1 MEWVTWVSGCF
12 EQKFRKSWSASCCQP
27 SAIEI
32 ATQQLWSE
40 IAQDWARATL
50 APSSLELLS
59 RGRCPPP
66 TAAGWRA
73 SRPPW
78 SPSCS
83 PPPPPP
89 WSPGLVQCSSQACH
103 SQASPLCTQ
112 HTHSW
117 TCKTWRIVKPTR
129 SSGSIDSLVLNLV
142 PLLLGNVV
150 PGQAV
155 AVSHLLASCDVA
167 AGNAHLVWRTISNN
181 FEHGNQEHVVR
192 MLLLK
197 DHHPPAHV
205 DSHDVWVTAVVEERC
220 CGVQSGTKAFAF
232 CHAAPS
238 YRDFY
243 CSLLILFVCHC

>member
-1 MEWVTWVSGCF
+1 MEWVAWALGCF

-27 SAIEI
+27 SAIKT

-50 APSSLELLS
+50 APSSLGLLS

-117 TCKTWRIVKPTR
+117 TCKTWRIVKTHYISWQHRLTCSESGSSSPWQRCTRAGR
-129 SSGSIDSLVLNLV
+129 SSQSPPRQLRCRGRQRS
-142 PLLLGNVV
+142 
-150 PGQAV
+150 PGME
-155 AVSHLLASCDVA
+155 D
-167 AGNAHLVWRTISNN
+167 N
-181 FEHGNQEHVVR
+181 FKQFRAWKPG
-192 MLLLK
+192 
-197 DHHPPAHV
+197 A
-205 DSHDVWVTAVVEERC
+205 C
-220 CGVQSGTKAFAF
+220 C
-232 CHAAPS
+232 
-238 YRDFY
+238 
-243 CSLLILFVCHC
+243 